1 MANIFKTTLK
11 KDVIADIA
19 NGKREVRF
27 PITKFWAT
35 RFANEYNL
43 DKKTFIFK
51 TFDSLE
57 LSSPSNKE
65 TGGETYMFN
74 FVRTFVDG
82 DEFVVEFKDDCEEQ
96 QEIYQNNDD
105 VQNVEIEENVSEE
118 SDIED
123 IVETKNNEIE
133 ITVNEVN
140 EEKSVETNVGV
151 SLLEEVEENVMDEEI
166 QVINE
171 IDVFESIKQWFDKT
185 NILDNLYASEDVI
198 ATKARQVIVRPNGV
212 VLGSKKT
219 LPVNNDVNVRIEF
232 DMSKKVYFDPTFDI
246 SDFEDDIYKV
256 LGEIRKN
263 NFVFV
268 WKEYTGIFIDKNG
281 IYFGIK
287 YSTRKSI
294 GFKRRYNVQ

>member
-43 DKKTFIFK
+43 DKRTFIFK

-96 QEIYQNNDD
+96 QEICQNNDD
-105 VQNVEIEENVSEE
+105 VQNVEIEENVSE
-118 SDIED
+118 D
-123 IVETKNNEIE
+123 IVETKNDEIE

-140 EEKSVETNVGV
+140 EEKLVKTNVIV
-151 SLLEEVEENVMDEEI
+151 SLLEDEEENVIDEEI

-171 IDVFESIKQWFDKT
+171 TDVFKSIKQWFEGT
-185 NILDNLYASEDVI
+185 NILENLYASEDVI

-246 SDFEDDIYKV
+246 SDFEDDIYNV
-256 LGEIRKN
+256 LREIRKN

-268 WKEYTGIFIDKNG
+268 WKEYTGIFMDKNG